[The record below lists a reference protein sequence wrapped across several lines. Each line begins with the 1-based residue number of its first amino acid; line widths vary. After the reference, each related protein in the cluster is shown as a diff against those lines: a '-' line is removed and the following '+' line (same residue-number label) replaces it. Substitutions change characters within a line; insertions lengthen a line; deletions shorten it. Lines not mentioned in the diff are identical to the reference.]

1 MKYRNEEELFLHRM
15 AFRAGVPES
24 EITIVT
30 EAAKIVTEAAKIT
43 VRHNGIELVY
53 RRNGKSIS
61 CNGEHIVDKWSDHH
75 EVIADHAAMQ
85 IRKAH
90 G

>member
-1 MKYRNEEELFLHRM
+1 MSVYRKYRNDEELFLHRM

-30 EAAKIVTEAAKIT
+30 EAEKVV
-43 VRHNGIELVY
+43 VRHNGVELVY
-53 RRNGKSIS
+53 CQNGKSIS
-61 CNGEHIVDKWSDHH
+61 CNGKYIVDTWSDYH

>member
-1 MKYRNEEELFLHRM
+1 MSVYMKYRNEEELFLHRM

-24 EITIVT
+24 EITVVT
-30 EAAKIVTEAAKIT
+30 DAAKVV
-43 VRHNGIELVY
+43 VRCNDVELVY

>member
-1 MKYRNEEELFLHRM
+1 MSVYMKFCNEEELFLHRM

-24 EITIVT
+24 EITVVT
-30 EAAKIVTEAAKIT
+30 DAAKVV
-43 VRHNGIELVY
+43 VRCNDVELVY

>member
-1 MKYRNEEELFLHRM
+1 MSVYTKFCNEEELFLHRM

-24 EITIVT
+24 EITVVT
-30 EAAKIVTEAAKIT
+30 DAAKIT

-53 RRNGKSIS
+53 RRNGKSLS
-61 CNGEHIVDKWSDHH
+61 CNGKHIVDKWSDHH

>member
-1 MKYRNEEELFLHRM
+1 MSVYTKFCNEEELFLHRM

-24 EITIVT
+24 EITVVT
-30 EAAKIVTEAAKIT
+30 DAAKVV
-43 VRHNGIELVY
+43 VRCNDVELVY